1 MSEFAR
7 VLSEIVERGRRGRA
21 FNIKDLA
28 QQAQITPSYLS
39 NLKQSNRKPPAHKTL
54 YKLIDGL
61 RQLHVSESDVQQLLE
76 AYNRQHLTYQEQDAQ
91 GGLLESLSDEYKE
104 EGTLF
109 ARVKQGIQTKG
120 LVRKRS
126 AGAHDLL
133 AHEHQ
138 QFECCEGDHHA
149 FITNAIALLET
160 AHERGDLGGKIYI
173 TWFHHDLFDEEFN
186 RERNNMRDMLRS
198 FLWADSPF
206 QALHLWA
213 GDITHDITVIADFLA
228 QYIGTSHCVLYEI
241 PHGEHLPEYLVVE
254 GVGFV
259 EAKPISEHRYWIR
272 CATIKT
278 NESAQAAELQ
288 ALVQYLEYLL
298 GPPEQRHPLVR
309 TNAPA
314 RKFSITPVT
323 QKLSETETL
332 NLKAELLLIKSS
344 LSARFRPVEGLRAA
358 LEAYGAPQDQIDIY
372 LAHHL
377 ERLTAHER
385 HLQSGKGRSIHER
398 DFLKAEFRDILTH
411 LAPSDSAQGHLQ
423 AIEAQLFREQIL
435 RVAQTLAHHPNIH
448 FALADQEFLIRF
460 SLSNNTAFLSFDPP
474 DSQGESPLTRDD
486 ALVRAWTEHPDVVYQ
501 LRHEFNLIWKDID
514 PLWRTDTKQ
523 GRRNVLHFFMTEPL
537 KALLEANVPEAELW
551 AFISDLIGRAGMID
565 AESFIREVGIH
576 EQGAKDML
584 MLNNPFPLITLPLD
598 VGPWDSRSSIRTR
611 QLVFH
616 ALVREIK
623 HLEFI
628 LSQKDLE
635 TYWATGQYG
644 THAFPHEWVKRH
656 VEAFQALLLKFP
668 EKIAVT
674 VIPHRDH
681 FPVNVEIIN
690 SEYVSF
696 QQAETA
702 DESGGILLHDREL
715 ADKLRAYIHR
725 GISSGDHKPLN
736 GAKHV
741 AKWIEKHFGVAI
753 PS

>member
-1 MSEFAR
+1 M
-7 VLSEIVERGRRGRA
+7 
-21 FNIKDLA
+21 
-28 QQAQITPSYLS
+28 
-39 NLKQSNRKPPAHKTL
+39 
-54 YKLIDGL
+54 
-61 RQLHVSESDVQQLLE
+61 
-76 AYNRQHLTYQEQDAQ
+76 
-91 GGLLESLSDEYKE
+91 
-104 EGTLF
+104 
-109 ARVKQGIQTKG
+109 
-120 LVRKRS
+120 
-126 AGAHDLL
+126 
-133 AHEHQ
+133 
-138 QFECCEGDHHA
+138 
-149 FITNAIALLET
+149 
-160 AHERGDLGGKIYI
+160 
-173 TWFHHDLFDEEFN
+173 
-186 RERNNMRDMLRS
+186 
-198 FLWADSPF
+198 
-206 QALHLWA
+206 
-213 GDITHDITVIADFLA
+213 
-228 QYIGTSHCVLYEI
+228 
-241 PHGEHLPEYLVVE
+241 
-254 GVGFV
+254 
-259 EAKPISEHRYWIR
+259 
-272 CATIKT
+272 
-278 NESAQAAELQ
+278 
-288 ALVQYLEYLL
+288 
-298 GPPEQRHPLVR
+298 
-309 TNAPA
+309 
-314 RKFSITPVT
+314 
-323 QKLSETETL
+323 
-332 NLKAELLLIKSS
+332 
-344 LSARFRPVEGLRAA
+344 
-358 LEAYGAPQDQIDIY
+358 
-372 LAHHL
+372 
-377 ERLTAHER
+377 
-385 HLQSGKGRSIHER
+385 
-398 DFLKAEFRDILTH
+398 
-411 LAPSDSAQGHLQ
+411 Q

-623 HLEFI
+623 HVEFI

-656 VEAFQALLLKFP
+656 VEAFQTLLLKFP

-674 VIPHRDH
+674 VIPHRDQ

-696 QQAETA
+696 QKAETA

-725 GISSGDHKPLN
+725 GISSGDHKPLK

-741 AKWIEKHFGVAI
+741 AKWIEKHFGVVT